1 MDESSTMLLPSVFYL
16 VAYEQYLSFLQHQI
30 LMVTL
35 ECYLLEA
42 QIKFK
47 ISLM

>member
-1 MDESSTMLLPSVFYL
+1 MEESKTMLPSVFYL
-16 VAYEQYLSFLQHQI
+16 VAYEQYLSYLQHQI
-30 LMVTL
+30 LIVAL